1 MAIST
6 HTGEYPKGFRTT
18 GKSKIKSDSNNCSLQ
33 RTVFDMLLLAS
44 WIVIEMHGRKP
55 RKISLEAVVQ
65 KRSGANL
72 NKLLEYG
79 SVHGHFLLYRNSRI
93 MERKNSVVAVVHI
106 YLKAEFSIDS
116 IIFIKT
122 IGHLNPSFLNLFF
135 WEKKL
140 RILVLFSQAEYMLT
154 QQESNCCLFICLFV
168 EYVWGKPK

>member
-1 MAIST
+1 
-6 HTGEYPKGFRTT
+6 
-18 GKSKIKSDSNNCSLQ
+18 
-33 RTVFDMLLLAS
+33 MLLLAS

-93 MERKNSVVAVVHI
+93 LERKNSVVAVVHI

-135 WEKKL
+135 WEK
-140 RILVLFSQAEYMLT
+140 
-154 QQESNCCLFICLFV
+154 N
-168 EYVWGKPK
+168 